1 MVIRFIAIT
10 FCLYISTQVYAE
22 TKVIDDAGFA
32 VELSTPPAKIISLAP
47 HLTEILFSVGVGH
60 KIVGTVRFSDYP
72 SEASSIPVLGD
83 AFAINLE
90 FILSLDPD
98 LILAWYTG
106 GANTTISKLRK
117 LGIPVFIDN
126 APDLASIGTSFKKIG
141 LLVGQREQ
149 GILLEQHF
157 STRLNFFRES
167 NDGPK
172 KKVFFQISDQQLF
185 TVNDTHLIGQAISTC
200 GGTNIFGSSDVPVP
214 IVSTESVLVANPDII
229 IISKSSTDAGLSWLE
244 KWGTI
249 HGYREKISFIDAAL
263 ISRPSM
269 RILKGI
275 ERLCQIISLER
286 HD

>member
-1 MVIRFIAIT
+1 MVVRFVAIT
-10 FCLYISTQVYAE
+10 FCLCIAAQAYAQ
-22 TKVIDDAGFA
+22 TKVFDDAGFA
-32 VELSTPPAKIISLAP
+32 VELPTPPVKIISLAP

-60 KIVGTVRFSDYP
+60 KVVGTVRFSDYP

-106 GANTTISKLRK
+106 GASTTVSKLRK

-126 APDLASIGTSFKKIG
+126 APDLASIGTSLRKIG
-141 LLVGQREQ
+141 LLVGQRER
-149 GILLEQHF
+149 GELLEQQF
-157 STRLNFFRES
+157 STRLNSFRES

-200 GGTNIFGSSDVPVP
+200 GGTNIFGSSDIPVP
-214 IVSTESVLVANPDII
+214 IVSTESVLIANPDII
-229 IISKSSTDAGLSWLE
+229 IISKSSTDTGLPWLE
-244 KWGTI
+244 KWETI
-249 HGYREKISFIDAAL
+249 EGYREKISFIDAEL

-269 RILKGI
+269 RILMGI